1 MAKELLEGSKALAK
15 SAVLAGCRFYASYP
29 IQPNTNLMEAMAREL
44 STAGGV
50 SMNAES
56 EGEAINMVWGA
67 AATGKRAMCSTTGTG
82 MSLMMEAMSEMFAAR
97 IPYVFVHMARGQSEY
112 RIGVKGG
119 GHGDYRYIG
128 YAPHTVQEAA
138 DLVRLAFYTADKFQT
153 PVLIQAD
160 YVLTHTVEAVEFKPV
175 DEKDLKPKTWAITGA
190 KGRTPQVLSFITG
203 VYSLGAPR
211 VKYGTWMEGQMDR
224 IAYLE
229 NNVPTMA
236 DTGYTDDADLVVIAY
251 GYAARFVK
259 FAVKQAREE
268 GLKIGYVRPI
278 TIWPLPKKEILDAAN
293 KAKAVAV
300 FEMNNGQMVD
310 DIRLIVLGKVPVHF
324 IGRISHDESGFGV
337 GNAIQIPKLLE
348 KFREVYKTLPA
359 AAHGKR

>member
-1 MAKELLEGSKALAK
+1 MAKELLEGSRALAK

-29 IQPNTNLMEAMAREL
+29 IQPNTNLMEAMSKEL
-44 STAGGV
+44 SAAGGV

-67 AATGKRAMCSTTGTG
+67 AATGMRALCSTTGTG
-82 MSLMMEAMSEMFAAR
+82 MSLMQEAMSEMFAAR
-97 IPYVFVHMARGQSEY
+97 IPYVFIHMARGQSEY

-138 DLVRLAFYTADKFQT
+138 DLVRRAFYTADKFQT

-160 YVLTHTVEAVEFKPV
+160 YVLTHTVEAVEFKPF

-190 KGRTPQVLSFITG
+190 KGRTPQVLSFINGIST
-203 VYSLGAPR
+203 LGAPR
-211 VKYGTWMEGQMDR
+211 TKYGKWMEGAMDR
-224 IAYLE
+224 IDYLE
-229 NNVPTMA
+229 KNVETLV
-236 DTGYTDDADLVVIAY
+236 DTGHVDDAELVVIAY

-259 FAVKQAREE
+259 FAVKQARDE
-268 GLKIGYVRPI
+268 GMKIGYIRPI

-293 KAKAVAV
+293 KAKAIAV
-300 FEMNNGQMVD
+300 FEMNSGQMVD
-310 DIRLIVLGKVPVHF
+310 DIRLIVLGKIPVHF

-337 GNAIQIPKLLE
+337 GDAITIPKLME
-348 KFREVYKTLPA
+348 KFRETYKTLPA
-359 AAHGKR
+359 AQGKR